1 MKRALAK
8 YVTTIA
14 AIIWCAVPMTAEAQT
29 DSIATAVMP
38 DSITENKPIY
48 ADSIGTMTGK
58 TVKLRR
64 DWTKWKPN
72 PKRAMW
78 MALVFPG
85 GGQIYN
91 RKYWKLPIFY
101 GGFVGCAYAWS
112 WNNQMYKDYKQAYL
126 DITDDDPS
134 THSYD
139 QFLHLGNKVDK
150 SNLQRYQDLFSKR
163 KDRFRRYRDL
173 SFFCILGVYAL
184 SVIDAYVD
192 ASLSEFDISNDLSMR
207 IEPTFINSKTGN
219 NPLRNGTLGVQC
231 SLIF

>member
-1 MKRALAK
+1 MATSLSKYKLVIMALLWS
-8 YVTTIA
+8 I
-14 AIIWCAVPMTAEAQT
+14 VPMTGKAQT
-29 DSIATAVMP
+29 DSVAQVVMP
-38 DSITENKPIY
+38 DSIKEETIVQ
-48 ADSIGTMTGK
+48 AGSLGLLTGK
-58 TVKLRR
+58 KVSPKR
-64 DWTKWKPN
+64 DWTTWKPQ

-78 MALVFPG
+78 LALVFPG

-126 DITDDDPS
+126 DLTDNDDS

-139 QFLHLGNKVDK
+139 QFLHLGKKIDS
-150 SNLQRYQDLFSKR
+150 SNLEYYQNLFSKR

-192 ASLSEFDISNDLSMR
+192 ASLSEFDITDNLSMR
-207 IEPTFINSKTGN
+207 IEPAFID
-219 NPLRNGTLGVQC
+219 NGTGDRSLRKGNFGMQC

>member
-1 MKRALAK
+1 MEKSLSK
-8 YVTTIA
+8 YIA
-14 AIIWCAVPMTAEAQT
+14 AIVIAAGCAISQTAKAQT
-29 DSIATAVMP
+29 DSASAAVMP
-38 DSITENKPIY
+38 DTLTEERTIY
-48 ADSIGTMTGK
+48 ADSISTLSGK
-58 TVKLRR
+58 TARVKR
-64 DWTKWKPN
+64 DWTTWKPN

-78 MALVFPG
+78 LALVFPG

-126 DITDDDPS
+126 DLTDDDDS

-139 QFLHLGNKVDK
+139 QFLHLGNKIDE
-150 SNLQRYQDLFSKR
+150 SNIERYTTLFSKR

-192 ASLSEFDISNDLSMR
+192 ASLSEFDISDNLSMR
-207 IEPTFINSKTGN
+207 IEPAFIDNGTGCS
-219 NPLRNGTLGVQC
+219 PLRKGNFGMQC

>member
-1 MKRALAK
+1 MEKSLPK
-8 YVTTIA
+8 Y
-14 AIIWCAVPMTAEAQT
+14 
-29 DSIATAVMP
+29 IATIVALIVCALPLTANAQADSTLTVVMP
-38 DSITENKPIY
+38 DSIAEEDTLY
-48 ADSIGTMTGK
+48 TDSIGTLSAK
-58 TVKLRR
+58 TTVTKR
-64 DWTKWKPN
+64 DWTTWKPS
-72 PKRAMW
+72 PKKAMW

-126 DITDDDPS
+126 DITDDDDS

-139 QFLHLGNKVDK
+139 QFLHLGNKVDE
-150 SNLQRYQDLFSKR
+150 SNLERYQTLFSKR

-192 ASLSEFDISNDLSMR
+192 ASLSEFDISDNLSMR
-207 IEPTFINSKTGN
+207 IEPAFID
-219 NPLRNGTLGVQC
+219 NGTGPRTLQKGNLCMQC

>member
-1 MKRALAK
+1 MEKSLPK
-8 YVTTIA
+8 Y
-14 AIIWCAVPMTAEAQT
+14 
-29 DSIATAVMP
+29 IATIVALIVCALPLTANAQADSTLTVVMP
-38 DSITENKPIY
+38 DSIAEEDTLY
-48 ADSIGTMTGK
+48 TDSIGTLSAK
-58 TVKLRR
+58 TTVTKR
-64 DWTKWKPN
+64 DWTTWKPS
-72 PKRAMW
+72 PKKAMW

-126 DITDDDPS
+126 DITDDDDS

-139 QFLHLGNKVDK
+139 QFLHLGNKVDE
-150 SNLQRYQDLFSKR
+150 SNLERYQTLFSKR

-192 ASLSEFDISNDLSMR
+192 ASLSEFDISDNLSMR
-207 IEPTFINSKTGN
+207 IEPAFID
-219 NPLRNGTLGVQC
+219 NGTGTHTLQKGNLCMQC

>member
-1 MKRALAK
+1 MEKSLPK
-8 YVTTIA
+8 YIA
-14 AIIWCAVPMTAEAQT
+14 AIVVVAGCALSQTAKAQT
-29 DSIATAVMP
+29 DSTSLAAMP
-38 DSITENKPIY
+38 DTLTEERTIY
-48 ADSIGTMTGK
+48 ADSISTLSGK
-58 TVKLRR
+58 TAKVKR
-64 DWTKWKPN
+64 DWTEWKPN

-78 MALVFPG
+78 LALVFPG

-126 DITDDDPS
+126 DLTDDDDS

-139 QFLHLGNKVDK
+139 QFLHLGNKIDE
-150 SNLQRYQDLFSKR
+150 SNIDRYTTLFSKR

-192 ASLSEFDISNDLSMR
+192 ASLSEFDISDNLSMR
-207 IEPTFINSKTGN
+207 IEPTFID
-219 NPLRNGTLGVQC
+219 NGTGCRTLHKGNFGMQC

>member
-1 MKRALAK
+1 MAVIMCAL
-8 YVTTIA
+8 
-14 AIIWCAVPMTAEAQT
+14 PLTADAQA
-29 DSIATAVMP
+29 DSARSVVAP
-38 DSITENKPIY
+38 DSIGIAGEEVIY
-48 ADSIGTMTGK
+48 ADSISMLSGK
-58 TVKLRR
+58 PAVKKR
-64 DWTKWKPN
+64 DWANWKPS
-72 PKRAMW
+72 PKKAMW

-126 DITDDDPS
+126 DITDDDDS

-139 QFLHLGNKVDK
+139 QFLHLGNKVDE
-150 SNLQRYQDLFSKR
+150 SNLERYQTLFSKR

-192 ASLSEFDISNDLSMR
+192 ASLSEFDISDNLSLR
-207 IEPTFINSKTGN
+207 IEPTSINNGIDCQPLKRN
-219 NPLRNGTLGVQC
+219 NLGVQC

>member
-1 MKRALAK
+1 MALI
-8 YVTTIA
+8 V
-14 AIIWCAVPMTAEAQT
+14 CALPLTANAQA
-29 DSIATAVMP
+29 DSTLTVVMP
-38 DSITENKPIY
+38 DSIAEEDTLY
-48 ADSIGTMTGK
+48 TDSIGTLSAK
-58 TVKLRR
+58 TTVTKR
-64 DWTKWKPN
+64 DWATWKPS
-72 PKRAMW
+72 PKKAMW

-126 DITDDDPS
+126 DITDDDDS

-139 QFLHLGNKVDK
+139 QFLHLGNKVDE
-150 SNLQRYQDLFSKR
+150 SNLERYQTLFSKR

-192 ASLSEFDISNDLSMR
+192 ASLSEFDISDNLSMR
-207 IEPTFINSKTGN
+207 IEPAFID
-219 NPLRNGTLGVQC
+219 NGTGSHTLQKGNLCMQC

>member
-1 MKRALAK
+1 MEKSLPK
-8 YVTTIA
+8 YIA
-14 AIIWCAVPMTAEAQT
+14 AIVVVAGCALSQTAKAQT
-29 DSIATAVMP
+29 DSTSQAAMP
-38 DSITENKPIY
+38 DTLTEERTIY
-48 ADSIGTMTGK
+48 ADSISTLSDETAK
-58 TVKLRR
+58 VKR
-64 DWTKWKPN
+64 DWTEWKPN

-78 MALVFPG
+78 LALVFPG

-126 DITDDDPS
+126 DLTDDDDS

-139 QFLHLGNKVDK
+139 QFLHLGNKIDE
-150 SNLQRYQDLFSKR
+150 SNIDRYTTLFSKR

-192 ASLSEFDISNDLSMR
+192 ASLSEFDISDNLSMR
-207 IEPTFINSKTGN
+207 IEPTFID
-219 NPLRNGTLGVQC
+219 NGTGCRTLHKGNFGMQC